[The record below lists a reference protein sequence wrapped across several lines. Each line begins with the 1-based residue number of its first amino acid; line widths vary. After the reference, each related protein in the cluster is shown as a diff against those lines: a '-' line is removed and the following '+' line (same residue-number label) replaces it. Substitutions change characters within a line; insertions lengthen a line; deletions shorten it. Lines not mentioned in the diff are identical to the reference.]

1 MQTEREVRTMKAKSL
16 GHLSTKAINKL
27 SGGGIY
33 DTKKYRYI
41 VNRRDGEIY
50 RIEKD
55 LLGTTE
61 ALEPENWIRQFSS
74 SLVNLGFLIFV
85 TYSFFNVLFG
95 FHDILSNHP
104 FPVVP
109 FLFCIIAYF
118 LYFVKRFSKKSFIGL
133 CLECHAVGA
142 VRRAKSMT

>member
-1 MQTEREVRTMKAKSL
+1 MQTEREVKTMKAKSL

-61 ALEPENWIRQFSS
+61 ALEPENWIRQ
-74 SLVNLGFLIFV
+74 
-85 TYSFFNVLFG
+85 
-95 FHDILSNHP
+95 
-104 FPVVP
+104 
-109 FLFCIIAYF
+109 
-118 LYFVKRFSKKSFIGL
+118 
-133 CLECHAVGA
+133 
-142 VRRAKSMT
+142 